1 MKVRKISEEK
11 RNFRKKVITKIG
23 LIVSLTG
30 AIFTIYIGVDG
41 LINSAW
47 WEQYYFNILIFFGVL
62 ALIGV
67 IIGFF
72 YEKVGIG
79 MSLLVGVVSLFNAP
93 LLISGFG
100 ILSFLVFLVLI
111 GGIIGLSA
119 NYENL
124 KAWKEQAMKEASG
137 IDEQMKSVYHLS
149 LGLLICGWTFFFLV
163 FIGFFLFSFFFLG
176 FIGFFLGII
185 GLPIG
190 FIGLYGII
198 LYRYK
203 PEKLRN
209 YLQKR
214 KEVKEEHI

>member
-11 RNFRKKVITKIG
+11 RNFRKNVITKIG

-30 AIFTIYIGVDG
+30 AIFMIYIGVDG
-41 LINSAW
+41 LINGAW

-79 MSLLVGVVSLFNAP
+79 MLLLVGFVSLISAP
-93 LLISGFG
+93 LLVSGFG
-100 ILSFLVFLVLI
+100 ILSFLVFLILI

-163 FIGFFLFSFFFLG
+163 FIGFFLFGFFFLG
-176 FIGFFLGII
+176 FI
-185 GLPIG
+185 
-190 FIGLYGII
+190 
-198 LYRYK
+198 
-203 PEKLRN
+203 
-209 YLQKR
+209 
-214 KEVKEEHI
+214 